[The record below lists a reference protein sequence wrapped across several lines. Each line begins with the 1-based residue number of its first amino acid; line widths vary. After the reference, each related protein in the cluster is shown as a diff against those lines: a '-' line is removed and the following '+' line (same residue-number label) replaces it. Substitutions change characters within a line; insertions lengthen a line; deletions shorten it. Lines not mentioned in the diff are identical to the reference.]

1 MILWIKRIYLGL
13 KARRG
18 GKVYNK
24 IAKELVSTK
33 NIKDPYS
40 KAANYICLG
49 DLFLESALDANAL
62 NNILEGYGIS
72 NLENAIDA
80 TSSPV
85 IETLAAMGKDS
96 FFKDGFGKNIT
107 DPNYFPDIIPKS
119 NLYNLQQYLESKNWS
134 TPSLGGHVGERFVHR
149 GISENG
155 YHVEYPIG
163 SNNWGFDLLVE
174 KRFFEDNNL
183 PFIPDSEFSQIDNPT
198 GLGVLQVKTTPTHKE
213 ALEHFTD
220 SEKYNIPVVMP
231 DQAASAASLE
241 PFQNKILGFNKL
253 GINYEEI
260 INTTQI
266 EAEHIISG
274 HFGFVKQGA
283 EIDVLAESTQGYY
296 GFDFPNAGGLEIPY
310 LGLAITAFISASR
323 GYKQY
328 ISKQIDLPDIVINT
342 SKDIATSG
350 IAGMGS
356 MAFTGFLSNQILGHQ
371 DGLTEVWSDSMS
383 SLADGFDWGDLEEI
397 AELAFLIAAGMW
409 AFKGIKKFLGFN
421 TKDPLED
428 IKKEMKVLEEKY
440 SIFSKEIRINQL
452 DTIQFAEFLVKDFH
466 IKRLTKIENELEKFS
481 TLSKKI
487 AKPMLFYFLEYAR
500 KKQKKILSNIDK
512 NRKMFPHGII
522 EGSINRL
529 QILEQLKPL
538 RYKTISNRVW
548 EVYYPINDKNIRN
561 TFDKYLDDLRNPNKK
576 KIPKILDNIIHGE
589 MNFLMS
595 ILESISIENNQ
606 KLKSNI
612 LPLIK
617 DLKEQ
622 FKLVSSIYKRLV
634 SEGHI
639 KKENIKTA

>member
-1 MILWIKRIYLGL
+1 
-13 KARRG
+13 
-18 GKVYNK
+18 
-24 IAKELVSTK
+24 
-33 NIKDPYS
+33 
-40 KAANYICLG
+40 
-49 DLFLESALDANAL
+49 
-62 NNILEGYGIS
+62 
-72 NLENAIDA
+72 
-80 TSSPV
+80 
-85 IETLAAMGKDS
+85 
-96 FFKDGFGKNIT
+96 
-107 DPNYFPDIIPKS
+107 
-119 NLYNLQQYLESKNWS
+119 
-134 TPSLGGHVGERFVHR
+134 
-149 GISENG
+149 
-155 YHVEYPIG
+155 
-163 SNNWGFDLLVE
+163 
-174 KRFFEDNNL
+174 
-183 PFIPDSEFSQIDNPT
+183 
-198 GLGVLQVKTTPTHKE
+198 
-213 ALEHFTD
+213 
-220 SEKYNIPVVMP
+220 
-231 DQAASAASLE
+231 
-241 PFQNKILGFNKL
+241 
-253 GINYEEI
+253 
-260 INTTQI
+260 
-266 EAEHIISG
+266 
-274 HFGFVKQGA
+274 
-283 EIDVLAESTQGYY
+283 
-296 GFDFPNAGGLEIPY
+296 
-310 LGLAITAFISASR
+310 
-323 GYKQY
+323 
-328 ISKQIDLPDIVINT
+328 
-342 SKDIATSG
+342 
-350 IAGMGS
+350 
-356 MAFTGFLSNQILGHQ
+356 
-371 DGLTEVWSDSMS
+371 
-383 SLADGFDWGDLEEI
+383 
-397 AELAFLIAAGMW
+397 
-409 AFKGIKKFLGFN
+409 
-421 TKDPLED
+421 
-428 IKKEMKVLEEKY
+428 MKVLEEKY